1 MNVFLGSKDAEIRT
15 SPTATSNIYASSSD
29 DMNFKQRISP
39 GKSSESVSSDVMGYL
54 RNSGWM
60 SSDSKTLHQKYVD
73 NIHAAEIGDPS
84 VILNSASRAYNDASK
99 YASIDDNAANRN
111 VEEENFLRSI
121 RSTLGSAME
130 SVVTML
136 PLSDKNNENFQSY
149 TSAKMIENIFR
160 TEQAR
165 HKASYEAAQVDSSS
179 SSSSS
184 IRFENSDHSFD
195 IVGIE
200 NIDLFQDEY
209 DDENNILDID
219 GKRPD
224 GSVSSSSVDATT
236 AIAARTSV
244 VIPGFMD
251 FDPKTAAASTM
262 KKKKLTS
269 PLSLNAFSTKNG
281 LSTGAFFASKWP

>member
-121 RSTLGSAME
+121 R
-130 SVVTML
+130 
-136 PLSDKNNENFQSY
+136 
-149 TSAKMIENIFR
+149 
-160 TEQAR
+160 
-165 HKASYEAAQVDSSS
+165 
-179 SSSSS
+179 
-184 IRFENSDHSFD
+184 
-195 IVGIE
+195 
-200 NIDLFQDEY
+200 
-209 DDENNILDID
+209 
-219 GKRPD
+219 
-224 GSVSSSSVDATT
+224 
-236 AIAARTSV
+236 
-244 VIPGFMD
+244 
-251 FDPKTAAASTM
+251 
-262 KKKKLTS
+262 
-269 PLSLNAFSTKNG
+269 
-281 LSTGAFFASKWP
+281 